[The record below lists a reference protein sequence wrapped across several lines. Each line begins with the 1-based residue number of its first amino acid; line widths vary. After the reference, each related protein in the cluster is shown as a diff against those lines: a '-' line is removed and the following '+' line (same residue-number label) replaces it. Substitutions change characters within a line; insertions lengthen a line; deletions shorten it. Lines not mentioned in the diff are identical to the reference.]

1 MLTEAK
7 VQRIGG
13 STFARLPPDVVKKL
27 GLRDGDSV
35 QLNVVKQGRTLNELL
50 AWVKEHPMPED
61 MKARLKDWK
70 KDRGV
75 MSKYD

>member
-27 GLRDGDSV
+27 GLHDGDTV
-35 QLNVVKQGRTLNELL
+35 QLNVVKQGKTLNELL
-50 AWVKEHPMPED
+50 AWVKEHPMPQE
-61 MKARLKDWK
+61 MKDRLKGWRD
-70 KDRGV
+70 DRGI
-75 MSKYD
+75 SKYD